1 MTTELSEQVKQLIAK
16 AKIVSFDSWQATH
29 PQAVIKICQQ
39 ADDEGRYL
47 TNGELE
53 QIQAQLPE
61 KGSLVKIAQLLRD
74 LSSEI
79 VDESRGKV
87 LAAFPD
93 ITKPGGGLYPA
104 KRAENCWRDFWHFLR
119 CITYGIAGGNTQ
131 YTSAEGIHYLELLYQ
146 KLLVP
151 MDAMIVGLEAVKGAS
166 LQRLPP
172 GEGAAIGPY
181 FDHLINQLRQ
191 FQTASSR

>member
-1 MTTELSEQVKQLIAK
+1 MTNELSEQVKQLIAK
-16 AKIVSFDSWQATH
+16 AKIVSFDSSQANY
-29 PQAVIKICQQ
+29 PQVVIEIFQK
-39 ADDEGRYL
+39 ADNESRYL

-53 QIQAQLPE
+53 QIKTLVPE
-61 KGSLVKIAQLLRD
+61 KATLVKIAQLLRD
-74 LSSEI
+74 RASEI
-79 VDESRGKV
+79 VDESREKV

-131 YTSAEGIHYLELLYQ
+131 YTSAEGMHYMELLYRE
-146 KLLVP
+146 LRVP
-151 MDAMIVGLEAVKGAS
+151 LDAMVVGLESVKAAS
-166 LQRLPP
+166 IEHVTP
-172 GEGAAIGPY
+172 GEGDAIGPY

-191 FQTASSR
+191 FQTA